1 MKTLHRSN
9 STNTHGRTEASG
21 AAEAKPIPIPKS
33 GLNRTNSLDRGGTPP
48 SPSPSSGRRPSWFSN
63 ISSKFSP
70 STPPS
75 LSSADGHPPG
85 HAKPGPGKA
94 AVLSPGAK
102 QQGDAPYTP
111 APPRTN
117 SGNNILGI
125 FRRLSSSAAGLGH
138 GIRGSQGLVERKV
151 LNVDSSRERC
161 KIAELDQAKLRR
173 VAFCVDVEVAPQPKY
188 TDDPKTGRK
197 SGAQTEKAAQAPS
210 DAVPAEGTNVVG
222 SPPAKDKDS
231 DAMKKRKDKKKK
243 NEEERKARKE
253 KKRKLAEANGQVPM
267 EIYRSS
273 SESSLASAN
282 NGDAVPKA
290 SHCPTINP
298 VRIYRRCCQLRET
311 PILKKITEQ
320 LTDASNWSPE
330 TGVVEK
336 VDLSGY
342 WMQLADLVTL
352 GDYLAVV
359 PVKEVL
365 LESCG
370 LTDEGLRVVLAGLLA
385 AKRPDFKKRGYANY
399 TDHSAQGGV
408 VERLVL
414 KNNKLGPEGW
424 RHICLFIYLSH
435 SIKSLDLSGIPFPHL
450 VPKRAEESSNQSPPS
465 SQVVPA
471 PTDISHLL
479 SKSLAG
485 RLAGSDLELL
495 NLGDT
500 NPATAQLG
508 VILDGAIQCGLRRLG
523 LAHNHI
529 DGEGVGHIIRLL
541 EAGKCE
547 GLDLGGNDLRDH
559 VETIVKAIPESHSLW
574 ALSLADC
581 NLEPASVCSFFPAL
595 VKLRDFRFIDL
606 SHNQEL
612 CKEDAKTIQ
621 MLRRFVSLFPLVRIT
636 N

>member
-1 MKTLHRSN
+1 M
-9 STNTHGRTEASG
+9 
-21 AAEAKPIPIPKS
+21 
-33 GLNRTNSLDRGGTPP
+33 NRTNSLDRNGTPP
-48 SPSPSSGRRPSWFSN
+48 SPSPSGRRPSWFSN

-75 LSSADGHPPG
+75 LSSADGHAPSQT
-85 HAKPGPGKA
+85 KTGPGKT
-94 AVLSPGAK
+94 AVLAPSAK

-125 FRRLSSSAAGLGH
+125 FRRLSTSAAGLGH
-138 GIRGSQGLVERKV
+138 GIRGNQGLVERRV
-151 LNVDSSRERC
+151 LNVDNSRERC

-173 VAFCVDVEVAPQPKY
+173 VAFCVDVEIAPQPKY
-188 TDDPKTGRK
+188 SDDPKTGRK
-197 SGAQTEKAAQAPS
+197 SGAQTEKPAQAPS
-210 DAVPAEGTNVVG
+210 DAAPAEVTNVTG
-222 SPPAKDKDS
+222 SPVAKDKDS
-231 DAMKKRKDKKKK
+231 DATKKRKDKKKK

-253 KKRKLAEANGQVPM
+253 KKRKLAEANGSVPI

-273 SESSLASAN
+273 SESSLVSADQ
-282 NGDAVPKA
+282 GDAAAPKP

-336 VDLSGY
+336 LDLSGY

-370 LTDEGLRVVLAGLLA
+370 LTDEGLRVVLAGVLA
-385 AKRPDFKKRGYANY
+385 AKKPDFKKRGYANY
-399 TDHSAQGGV
+399 ADHSSQGGV

-424 RHICLFIYLSH
+424 THICLFIYLSH
-435 SIKSLDLSGIPFPHL
+435 SVKALDLSGIPFPHL
-450 VPKRAEESSNQSPPS
+450 VTKPAQEQNGGSPPPS
-465 SQVVPA
+465 KALPA

-529 DGEGVGHIIRLL
+529 DGEGVGHVIRLL

-581 NLEPASVCSFFPAL
+581 NLEPASVCSFFPTL

-621 MLRRFVSLFPLVRIT
+621 MLRRWVPLFPSVGAT
-636 N
+636 S